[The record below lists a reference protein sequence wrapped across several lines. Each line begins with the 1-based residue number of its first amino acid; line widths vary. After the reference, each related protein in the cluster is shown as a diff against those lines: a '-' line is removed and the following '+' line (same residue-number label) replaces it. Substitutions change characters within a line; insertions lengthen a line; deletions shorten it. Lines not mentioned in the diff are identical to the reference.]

1 MRTQS
6 LYGKKKKKKTQTKSL
21 YCKKEKKKKK
31 FVANE
36 DMISTTKRK
45 KLGVYGKT

>member
-1 MRTQS
+1 MPKKEKEKKRPKPRVCTA
-6 LYGKKKKKKTQTKSL
+6 KKKKRKN
-21 YCKKEKKKKK
+21 

-45 KLGVYGKT
+45 KNSRYGKT